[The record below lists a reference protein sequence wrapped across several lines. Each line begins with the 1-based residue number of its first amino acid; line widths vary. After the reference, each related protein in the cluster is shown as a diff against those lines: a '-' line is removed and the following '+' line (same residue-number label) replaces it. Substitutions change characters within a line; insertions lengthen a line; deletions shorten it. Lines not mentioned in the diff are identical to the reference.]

1 MLHIHCVQVI
11 QDSTPCSA
19 NRATAG
25 QINLPIKLKCLILG
39 MYKDMRIAVWNA
51 YTQHTVSQNQRE
63 PPPKTESNFAALADF
78 LLILYMLHLD

>member
-1 MLHIHCVQVI
+1 MF
-11 QDSTPCSA
+11 DF
-19 NRATAG
+19 
-25 QINLPIKLKCLILG
+25 G

-63 PPPKTESNFAALADF
+63 QPPKTESNFAALADF